1 MLPTVFT
8 KKKKNYFVLKMLAE
22 TKATDPAESYVT
34 FTEKTILECIT
45 TCSVKKNPLK
55 MVDWVD
61 GDVDNK

>member
-1 MLPTVFT
+1 
-8 KKKKNYFVLKMLAE
+8 MLAE

-61 GDVDNK
+61 GDVDSK